1 MERTMLREIK
11 NPQEEP
17 IRLPVYV
24 ADINTLQC
32 TKNGKH
38 YFFVYVTDGE
48 LTDVFRLYDSRME
61 NARER
66 FEKKVAYITVKGKG
80 NLYIS
85 KIEECSEIPESE
97 FGDTEALK
105 CPRVDRIKLG
115 DLEKYKDA
123 FCCLPVLVTDV
134 GPLKTSKNNKPYYM
148 ITASDGE
155 TSSSFYIWDD
165 KADEIREK
173 YLNKAVYLTVKV
185 DEYPKVAQITLCDDF
200 PKEEFLKTAPIPSEE
215 MYEEITGMLKGFQS
229 TMAPAAL
236 RIYEDHKEELLR
248 WAGALKLH
256 HSVYGGL
263 LYHIYRMLKAAEKA
277 CEVYPDLDKELLLIG
292 VALHDI
298 GKLKELNTNEMG
310 VSEFTPDGNLS
321 GHILCGIELLDH
333 AVWEMEEKPS
343 EEEYKLVKHMIASHH
358 GALEYGAIVVPA
370 TPEAMVLN
378 YLDLIDSR
386 MYMFEETLS
395 GMEPGS
401 VSPSVWALGGTHVYK
416 QKPICKKAGEPEE
429 EKEE

>member
-1 MERTMLREIK
+1 
-11 NPQEEP
+11 
-17 IRLPVYV
+17 
-24 ADINTLQC
+24 
-32 TKNGKH
+32 
-38 YFFVYVTDGE
+38 
-48 LTDVFRLYDSRME
+48 
-61 NARER
+61 
-66 FEKKVAYITVKGKG
+66 
-80 NLYIS
+80 
-85 KIEECSEIPESE
+85 
-97 FGDTEALK
+97 
-105 CPRVDRIKLG
+105 
-115 DLEKYKDA
+115 
-123 FCCLPVLVTDV
+123 
-134 GPLKTSKNNKPYYM
+134 
-148 ITASDGE
+148 
-155 TSSSFYIWDD
+155 
-165 KADEIREK
+165 
-173 YLNKAVYLTVKV
+173 
-185 DEYPKVAQITLCDDF
+185 
-200 PKEEFLKTAPIPSEE
+200 
-215 MYEEITGMLKGFQS
+215 MLKGFQS

>member
-105 CPRVDRIKLG
+105 CPRVDADQAWG
-115 DLEKYKDA
+115 PGEKYKDA

-165 KADEIREK
+165 KADEIRRNTSTK
-173 YLNKAVYLTVKV
+173 QYILPSRV
-185 DEYPKVAQITLCDDF
+185 DEYPKVAHR
-200 PKEEFLKTAPIPSEE
+200 SR
-215 MYEEITGMLKGFQS
+215 S
-229 TMAPAAL
+229 
-236 RIYEDHKEELLR
+236 
-248 WAGALKLH
+248 
-256 HSVYGGL
+256 
-263 LYHIYRMLKAAEKA
+263 
-277 CEVYPDLDKELLLIG
+277 
-292 VALHDI
+292 
-298 GKLKELNTNEMG
+298 
-310 VSEFTPDGNLS
+310 
-321 GHILCGIELLDH
+321 
-333 AVWEMEEKPS
+333 
-343 EEEYKLVKHMIASHH
+343 
-358 GALEYGAIVVPA
+358 
-370 TPEAMVLN
+370 AMTFRKR
-378 YLDLIDSR
+378 S
-386 MYMFEETLS
+386 S
-395 GMEPGS
+395 
-401 VSPSVWALGGTHVYK
+401 
-416 QKPICKKAGEPEE
+416 
-429 EKEE
+429 